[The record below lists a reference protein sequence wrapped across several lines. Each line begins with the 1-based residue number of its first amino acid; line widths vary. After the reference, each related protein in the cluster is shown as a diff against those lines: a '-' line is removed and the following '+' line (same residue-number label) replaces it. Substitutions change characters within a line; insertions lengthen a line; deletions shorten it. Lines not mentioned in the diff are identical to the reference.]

1 MRFACGLPCS
11 ELLCFAVVLTAVCL
25 SPSALAAELLA
36 CQAKDAVN
44 LQKDGTLET
53 DSVAQRAAQGSLVID
68 LSNGEVRSNGE
79 QESLKMTVR
88 QHGNET
94 VLVPTFAPEFVR
106 NVIRI
111 YQTAGQ
117 IVFSQYILDLFIS
130 GTCAPIQ

>member
-1 MRFACGLPCS
+1 MRFGMWVIMLRAA
-11 ELLCFAVVLTAVCL
+11 LLAAVLTTLCI
-25 SPSALAAELLA
+25 SPSVPAAELLA

-44 LQKDGTLET
+44 LQNDGTLKT

-68 LSNGEVRSNGE
+68 LSNGEVRSDGE
-79 QESLKMTVR
+79 QESLKMTAR

-94 VLVPTFAPEFVR
+94 VLVPSFAPEFVR

-111 YQTAGQ
+111 RQTAGQ
-117 IVFSQYILDLFIS
+117 IVFSQYIINLFIS

>member
-1 MRFACGLPCS
+1 MWVIVLRAA
-11 ELLCFAVVLTAVCL
+11 LLTAVLTALC
-25 SPSALAAELLA
+25 SPSVAAELLA

-44 LQKDGTLET
+44 LQNDGTLKT
-53 DSVAQRAAQGSLVID
+53 DSVTQRAAQGSLVID

-79 QESLKMTVR
+79 QESLKMTAR

-94 VLVPTFAPEFVR
+94 VLVPSLAPEFVR

-111 YQTAGQ
+111 HRTAGL
-117 IVFSQYILDLFIS
+117 VFSQYILDLFIS

>member
-1 MRFACGLPCS
+1 MWVTVLRAA
-11 ELLCFAVVLTAVCL
+11 LLAVVLTAVCL

-44 LQKDGTLET
+44 LQKDGTLKT
-53 DSVAQRAAQGSLVID
+53 DFVAQRAAQGSLVID
-68 LSNGEVRSNGE
+68 LSNGEVRSDGE